1 MYFTII
7 TALKKLF
14 KNKIVIY
21 KIKLFA
27 TGELFKKKKNKPQI
41 YWGYIYQ
48 QPGSNRHDVAIAG
61 FWGFN

>member
-7 TALKKLF
+7 TVLKKLF

-27 TGELFKKKKNKPQI
+27 IGEL
-41 YWGYIYQ
+41 
-48 QPGSNRHDVAIAG
+48 H
-61 FWGFN
+61 